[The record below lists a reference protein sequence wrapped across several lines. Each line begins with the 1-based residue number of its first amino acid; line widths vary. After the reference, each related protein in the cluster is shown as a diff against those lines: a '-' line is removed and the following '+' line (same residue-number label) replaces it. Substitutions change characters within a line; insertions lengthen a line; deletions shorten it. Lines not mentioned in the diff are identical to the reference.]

1 MADKKTVLYI
11 EDNPHNRRLV
21 RRALEHRGFSVMEA
35 TDGPGGLAMVRE
47 TAPPLILLD
56 IGLPGMDGVEILTHI
71 RADEKLRHI
80 PVIVVTA
87 SVMSGDRERFLAA
100 GCDDYLS
107 KPIDIPKLLEKVAQ
121 LYPKE

>member
-1 MADKKTVLYI
+1 MSKRILLVDDDALLRRSLAFNLEQAGYTAQTAQSA
-11 EDNPHNRRLV
+11 EDALSIARLNPPDLV
-21 RRALEHRGFSVMEA
+21 V
-35 TDGPGGLAMVRE
+35 
-47 TAPPLILLD
+47 LD